1 MRQYHHRQLP
11 AKHHGFDRALTIF
24 FVFAER
30 LVLALC
36 TTLACSQF
44 TVKNRSSWNLIA
56 IDCMCAVF
64 KYGTD
69 CMCAVFKYGTGSDGQ
84 SGAGLPP
91 VLFVR
96 TFLHFS
102 FSTPF

>member
-44 TVKNRSSWNLIA
+44 TVKNRSWNLIA
-56 IDCMCAVF
+56 I
-64 KYGTD
+64 D

-91 VLFVR
+91 VLFVMR
-96 TFLHFS
+96 EGGFY
-102 FSTPF
+102 

>member
-36 TTLACSQF
+36 AQLLRVLSSQ
-44 TVKNRSSWNLIA
+44 
-56 IDCMCAVF
+56 
-64 KYGTD
+64 
-69 CMCAVFKYGTGSDGQ
+69 
-84 SGAGLPP
+84 
-91 VLFVR
+91 
-96 TFLHFS
+96 
-102 FSTPF
+102 

>member
-1 MRQYHHRQLP
+1 MRQYHHRQLS
-11 AKHHGFDRALTIF
+11 AKYHGFDRALTIF
-24 FVFAER
+24 FVFAGTSGNG
-30 LVLALC
+30 ALC

-44 TVKNRSSWNLIA
+44 TVKNRSWNLIA

-64 KYGTD
+64 KYGI
-69 CMCAVFKYGTGSDGQ
+69 GSDGQ

-102 FSTPF
+102 FLTRF

>member
-36 TTLACSQF
+36 AQLLRVLSSQLK
-44 TVKNRSSWNLIA
+44 T
-56 IDCMCAVF
+56 
-64 KYGTD
+64 
-69 CMCAVFKYGTGSDGQ
+69 
-84 SGAGLPP
+84 GAG
-91 VLFVR
+91 
-96 TFLHFS
+96 T
-102 FSTPF
+102 